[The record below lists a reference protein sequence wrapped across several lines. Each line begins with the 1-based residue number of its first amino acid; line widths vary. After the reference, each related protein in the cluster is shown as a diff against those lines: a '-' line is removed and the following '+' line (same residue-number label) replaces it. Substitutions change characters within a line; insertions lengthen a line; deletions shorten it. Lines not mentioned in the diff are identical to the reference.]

1 MLEELMTQLQPLI
14 VSVCVTVLTAVGTY
28 IGTKIK
34 QVYTEKVNT
43 ETKEKIVQNTCRYV
57 NQLYKDLDGAAK
69 FEAAQKEIVE
79 QLNEKGIKI
88 TDLEL
93 KVMIEAAVNGLKEGM
108 SQPVAVLETTTE
120 PIKEISTT
128 DE

>member
-1 MLEELMTQLQPLI
+1 M
-14 VSVCVTVLTAVGTY
+14 
-28 IGTKIK
+28 
-34 QVYTEKVNT
+34 
-43 ETKEKIVQNTCRYV
+43 
-57 NQLYKDLDGAAK
+57 YKDLDGAAK

>member
-1 MLEELMTQLQPLI
+1 MEELMTQLQPLI
-14 VSVCVTVLTAVGTY
+14 VSVCVTILTAVGTY
-28 IGTKIK
+28 VGTKIK

-57 NQLYKDLDGAAK
+57 NQLYNDLDGPAK

-108 SQPVAVLETTTE
+108 TQPVAILETTAE
-120 PIKEISTT
+120 PIEEISIT
-128 DE
+128 DK